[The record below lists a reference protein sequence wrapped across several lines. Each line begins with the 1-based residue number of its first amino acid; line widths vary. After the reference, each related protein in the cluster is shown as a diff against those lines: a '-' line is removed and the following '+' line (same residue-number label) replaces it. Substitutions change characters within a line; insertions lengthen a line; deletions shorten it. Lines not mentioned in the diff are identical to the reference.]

1 MHRSVTQRALMEVD
15 DQYPRLAVFQSTDP
29 ISYRF
34 VENRWGD
41 PEVNGLPSWRGA
53 NWRFGVFIPLPSK
66 TFLNLYLSQLI
77 SYVTVNPKFANL
89 LLSCHRMCLPFH
101 SGHSERLRQ
110 YGNRRWSTFVDFHLE
125 PYHEWTNLSKK
136 HPRKCWMVKWPSSNT
151 GWFPAAKTK
160 HWWNTRL
167 KWITV
172 SDFLGG
178 CANME

>member
-1 MHRSVTQRALMEVD
+1 MHRSVTQRALMDVD
-15 DQYPRLAVFQSTDP
+15 DQYPRLAVFRSTDP

-34 VENRWGD
+34 AENRWGD

-89 LLSCHRMCLPFH
+89 LLHCHRMCLPFH

-125 PYHEWTNLSKK
+125 PYHEWTGPRAFACHGLLQVTIPWLSYTAQFEIRYIPKLS
-136 HPRKCWMVKWPSSNT
+136 RINSGILT
-151 GWFPAAKTK
+151 
-160 HWWNTRL
+160 WNTL
-167 KWITV
+167 I
-172 SDFLGG
+172 
-178 CANME
+178 